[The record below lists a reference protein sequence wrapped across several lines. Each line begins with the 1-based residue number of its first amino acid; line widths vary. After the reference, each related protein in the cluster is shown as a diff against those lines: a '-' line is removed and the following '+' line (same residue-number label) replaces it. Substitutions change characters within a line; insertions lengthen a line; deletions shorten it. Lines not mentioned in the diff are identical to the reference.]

1 MALYSD
7 SWSFDGKSNDEVVR
21 AYSAFKGWRTRNVT
35 KFEQL
40 AALEKG
46 SHSPISVASM
56 ITALEKIELYTDKLA
71 AIAQYLEDNDHEK
84 AKDYIEE
91 TTRWSTGCTAY
102 AEHMMKLQ
110 HRIPLLQ
117 GGPIPPPSN
126 PPSSSRPI
134 IDLKPAELTSD
145 SNMSVF
151 RAWKRQFEAYYIIS
165 NMRFLSPTTQHAFL
179 LKNVDH
185 ILSRRLVLST
195 TETTPILPN
204 DDGDLSCFD
213 VLGDYFQEVCP
224 VLIRRQ
230 EFFSC
235 RQNEGEDNSSFRDR
249 PVSYTHLTLPTI
261 YSV

>member
-1 MALYSD
+1 
-7 SWSFDGKSNDEVVR
+7 
-21 AYSAFKGWRTRNVT
+21 
-35 KFEQL
+35 
-40 AALEKG
+40 
-46 SHSPISVASM
+46 
-56 ITALEKIELYTDKLA
+56 
-71 AIAQYLEDNDHEK
+71 
-84 AKDYIEE
+84 
-91 TTRWSTGCTAY
+91 
-102 AEHMMKLQ
+102 MKLQ
-110 HRIPLLQ
+110 HKLPFLQ

-204 DDGDLSCFD
+204 DDGDL
-213 VLGDYFQEVCP
+213 
-224 VLIRRQ
+224 
-230 EFFSC
+230 
-235 RQNEGEDNSSFRDR
+235 
-249 PVSYTHLTLPTI
+249 
-261 YSV
+261 

>member
-1 MALYSD
+1 
-7 SWSFDGKSNDEVVR
+7 
-21 AYSAFKGWRTRNVT
+21 
-35 KFEQL
+35 
-40 AALEKG
+40 
-46 SHSPISVASM
+46 
-56 ITALEKIELYTDKLA
+56 
-71 AIAQYLEDNDHEK
+71 
-84 AKDYIEE
+84 
-91 TTRWSTGCTAY
+91 
-102 AEHMMKLQ
+102 MKLQ

-204 DDGDLSCFD
+204 DDGNLSCFD

-235 RQNEGEDNSSFRDR
+235 RQIEGEDNSSFRDR
-249 PVSYTHLTLPTI
+249 LRTLAEDGDVLTMKFEDLMCFQYI
-261 YSV
+261 QGVRDNELRLSLIHI